1 MQAAEI
7 RDAKKD
13 IFWEFERNDLGQSG
27 MLWNQLHGHVTNQ
40 HGYETGMSGAIT
52 HPAQGTKVGFFDE

>member
-1 MQAAEI
+1 
-7 RDAKKD
+7 
-13 IFWEFERNDLGQSG
+13 